1 MFGTIEVPKKFYEYD
16 KRDEATMTMRQ
27 APKPAVEKA
36 AAGAEKK
43 ALKQAAVQQANAE
56 KDAVKAATATANQ
69 VEKNAAVEHQSE
81 PADEKTA
88 GDKATKAAV
97 QVRHG
102 YMYGHSA
109 PLPGHWEASGL
120 KHDFASLLI

>member
-1 MFGTIEVPKKFYEYD
+1 MFGTIEVPKNFYEYD

-56 KDAVKAATATANQ
+56 KDAVKAATATVNKA
-69 VEKNAAVEHQSE
+69 EKNTAVEHQSE
-81 PADEKTA
+81 PAEGKTGG
-88 GDKATKAAV
+88 GDKATKQEAAV
-97 QVRHG
+97 QVQHG
-102 YMYGHSA
+102 CGHSA
-109 PLPGHWEASGL
+109 LPPG
-120 KHDFASLLI
+120 